1 MPADVASAEAM
12 AKGRLAKIAEGF
24 IEAHGEMIGNPDV
37 LPGAVLNLEKMG
49 EKIDGLY
56 RVGHAAHAFSKHGY
70 FVKFDAVRIGKKKPL
85 KPAKTK
91 AQAAPSWVEIELK
104 DSEGNPMAGER
115 RVLDGTL
122 DSEGKARV
130 QGVKKGQCKVTFPD
144 LPGDGWKQ
152 A

>member
-1 MPADVASAEAM
+1 M
-12 AKGRLAKIAEGF
+12 AKGRLAKIGEGF

-70 FVKFDAVRIGKKKPL
+70 FVKFDAVRIGKKKPP
-85 KPAKTK
+85 KPAKTIT
-91 AQAAPSWVEIELK
+91 QAAPSWVEIELK
-104 DSEGNPMAGER
+104 DSEGNPMAGESYR
-115 RVLDGTL
+115 VIAADGRVLDGTL

-130 QGVKKGQCKVTFPD
+130 QGVKKGQCKVTFPNLHAD
-144 LPGDGWKQ
+144 DWKQ